1 MHGSGR
7 TNRHTGSIFA
17 LLARRGHGKSFR
29 FPGRHLNP
37 GRMRTEFAV
46 MEKRTCQGAI
56 LTTHAA
62 IRINHQHLRHNFLL
76 KIKERSLLI
85 FHLSVI
91 IAKHAPADQERT
103 IEDRAFETAAEY
115 HLRERDVRMATLQYF

>member
-7 TNRHTGSIFA
+7 TDRDTGSIFA

-46 MEKRTCQGAI
+46 MENGTCQCAI
-56 LTTHAA
+56 MTTRTA

-76 KIKERSLLI
+76 KIKERLLLI

-91 IAKHAPADQERT
+91 IAKHTPADQEKT
-103 IEDRAFETAAEY
+103 IEDRAFETEAEY
-115 HLRERDVRMATLQYF
+115 HLRERDVRMATFQYF